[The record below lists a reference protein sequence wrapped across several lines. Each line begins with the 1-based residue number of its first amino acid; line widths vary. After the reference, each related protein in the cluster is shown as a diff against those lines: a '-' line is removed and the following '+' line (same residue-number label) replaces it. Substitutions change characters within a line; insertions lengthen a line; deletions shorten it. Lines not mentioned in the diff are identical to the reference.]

1 MLLRNK
7 NLIHLSHTD
16 LDGESCIILAQNY
29 FKNMVSKRISYNAI
43 LQTLQEI
50 VAEVSASNEK
60 LQLLITDLKMS
71 EEDFRYLQENH
82 QYFSN
87 IVIIDHHLYDF
98 EIPNIPNAEVYINTN
113 YCAAA
118 LTYKYLSK
126 EIDLSAYK
134 RFVKLVNT
142 YDLWQYNSI
151 DFDEAKTLNRL
162 YWYMGARTF
171 NRRFF
176 FTPKI
181 TDNMRL
187 KAQELLDE
195 IEKYFKDCE
204 SKGALFYTPEVTVAL
219 CDKHIGELKEFYDS
233 KVIINLRNLYHYSI
247 RFSDTMSDKTAE
259 KLKDLILSQV
269 SDDICISKG
278 GHLKAFGITMQE
290 MSLERAKQETEKF
303 AKVVSEFLNTVN
315 FI

>member
-1 MLLRNK
+1 M
-7 NLIHLSHTD
+7 LSHTD

-29 FKNMVSKRISYNAI
+29 FKNMITKRISYNAI

-50 VAEVSASNEK
+50 VDEVSVSNEK
-60 LQLLITDLKMS
+60 PQLFITDLKMS
-71 EEDFRYLQENH
+71 KEDFQCLQDNH

-87 IVIIDHHLYDF
+87 IVVIDHHLYDF
-98 EIPNIPNAEVYINTN
+98 EIPNIPNAEVFINTN
-113 YCAAA
+113 YCATA
-118 LTYKYLSK
+118 LTYKYFSK

-142 YDLWQYNSI
+142 YDLWQYNAI

-181 TDNMRL
+181 TDNMRQQ
-187 KAQELLDE
+187 AQELLNS
-195 IEKYFKDCE
+195 IAQYFKDYE
-204 SKGALFYTPEVTVAL
+204 AKGALFYTPKVTVAL

-233 KVIINLRNLYHYSI
+233 EVIINLRNLFHYSI
-247 RFSDTMSDKTAE
+247 RFADTMSDETAE
-259 KLKDLILSQV
+259 KLRDLMLSQV
-269 SDDICISKG
+269 SDDICISRG

-290 MSLERAKQETEKF
+290 MSLERAKAETEKL
-303 AKVVSEFLNTVN
+303 ARVASEFLKN
-315 FI
+315 

>member
-1 MLLRNK
+1 MLSKIK
-7 NLIHLSHTD
+7 NTILLSHTD

-29 FKNMVSKRISYNAI
+29 FKNLVSKRISYSAI
-43 LQTLQEI
+43 LHTLQEI
-50 VAEVSASNEK
+50 VAELSTSDEK

-71 EEDFRYLQENH
+71 EQDFQYLQENH
-82 QYFSN
+82 QCFSN
-87 IVIIDHHLYDF
+87 IVVIDHHLYDF

-113 YCAAA
+113 YCATA

-162 YWYMGARTF
+162 YWHMGARTF

-181 TDNMRL
+181 TENMRL
-187 KAQELLDE
+187 KAQELVNE
-195 IEKYFKDCE
+195 IQQYFKECE
-204 SKGALFYTPEVTVAL
+204 AKGALFYTPEVTVAL

-233 KVIINLRNLYHYSI
+233 AVIINLRGLFHYSI
-247 RFSDTMSDKTAE
+247 RFSDTMDDETAE
-259 KLKDLILSQV
+259 KLRDLILSQV
-269 SDDICISKG
+269 SEEICISKG

-290 MSLERAKQETEKF
+290 MSLERAKAETEKL
-303 AKVVSEFLNTVN
+303 ARVASEFLKN
-315 FI
+315 